1 MPFHNTNRNG
11 TISKC
16 HRHIGLSATT
26 STESNNSTWNRLIV
40 VFFSL
45 SSIYTALAAD
55 NYKYGKH
62 VPTIFTFVNLHISQC
77 RLRATINNSSVV
89 WCTDA
94 VFPAINGDVSLV
106 TLWIKK
112 TDSIHFEKYGD
123 GTRLLNVE
131 QNSIVASVTNSRWN
145 DTVECFTYVR
155 GSASRH
161 YSCNCVRCHGPFC
174 YIKRE
179 QAKKHRVSGYSYQG
193 CAANVRGLPCTTYR
207 DISKSGGATRINKVS
222 VETGTGRAVQ

>member
-26 STESNNSTWNRLIV
+26 STESNNSTWNRLIS

-55 NYKYGKH
+55 NYKCGKH

-94 VFPAINGDVSLV
+94 VFPAINGNVSLV

-112 TDSIHFEKYGD
+112 NRQYPFWKIWRRHEIAKCGAKFHSGLRHEFPLK
-123 GTRLLNVE
+123 RH
-131 QNSIVASVTNSRWN
+131 RWMLH
-145 DTVECFTYVR
+145 VR
-155 GSASRH
+155 QR
-161 YSCNCVRCHGPFC
+161 
-174 YIKRE
+174 KR
-179 QAKKHRVSGYSYQG
+179 V
-193 CAANVRGLPCTTYR
+193 
-207 DISKSGGATRINKVS
+207 
-222 VETGTGRAVQ
+222 